1 MFYCQDIE
9 STHILSEEESQHA
22 IRVLRMSVGDELEV
36 TDGLGHIY
44 HCRITNPSQHRC
56 EVQILSVE
64 TPAPLHAGHV
74 HIVLAPTKNID
85 RTEWF
90 LEKATEIGVD
100 EITLVLC
107 DHSERKVVNMERL
120 QKIVVAAAKQSL
132 RTTYPVLNEMT
143 PFKEIIRSKS
153 ITSSLEERSGER
165 LFIAH
170 CEEGYAATEKKRALR
185 DWLEYGDNVLVMIG
199 PEGDFSPEEILAAL
213 EAGFLPVSL
222 GNGRLRTETA
232 GVVACHTAVLVNE

>member
-1 MFYCQDIE
+1 MFYSPDIE

-22 IRVLRMSVGDELEV
+22 IRVLRMCVDDEVEV
-36 TDGLGHIY
+36 TDGLGHIF
-44 HCRITNPSQHRC
+44 HCRITNPSQHHC
-56 EVQILSVE
+56 EVEIQSVE
-64 TPAPLHAGHV
+64 TPAPLHAGYV

-107 DHSERKVVNMERL
+107 DHSERKVVNIERL
-120 QKIVVAAAKQSL
+120 QKIVIAAAKQSL
-132 RTTYPVLNEMT
+132 RTTYPILNDLT
-143 PFKEIIRSKS
+143 PFKEIVCNKR
-153 ITSSLEERSGER
+153 EGER

-170 CEEGYAATEKKRALR
+170 CEEGYAATESKRALR
-185 DWLEYGDNVLVMIG
+185 DWLEHGDRVTVLIG
-199 PEGDFSPEEILAAL
+199 PEGDFSPAEIQSALA
-213 EAGFLPVSL
+213 AGFLPVSL

-232 GVVACHTAVLVNE
+232 GVVACHTAVLINE